1 LIDQKNRFI
10 RATLAVML
18 LLVLC
23 LPAYALAEYQTN
35 YVYSLSDFS
44 GTKPFSG
51 ARLAL
56 DAAKKEI
63 YAMTGETVSVFN
75 SNGME
80 VYRFDYDPTI
90 GVVSDILATSDQ
102 KLILLARK
110 GPRTRLVLC
119 NFRVEP
125 LREIELTGLPEE
137 LKGFGPD
144 RIFAR
149 NGRLYLASSSNMKV
163 VVTDE
168 QGAFISSRDLGKD
181 AGMTEKEIRESGLG
195 GITLGHDGSFI
206 FSVPAAAKLFV
217 VSPDGS
223 TKVFGKRGS
232 ATGRFGVI
240 TGVAEDRDGN
250 ILVVDKLRTVVMVF
264 DRNFVLLKEFGRRGM
279 RPGELIAPDDILVD
293 SDNKVYISN
302 LRKRGV
308 VVFQLTSN

>member
-1 LIDQKNRFI
+1 MKYPKFI
-10 RATLAVML
+10 FVPTLPAAL
-18 LLVLC
+18 LLLNFC
-23 LPAYALAEYQTN
+23 LPVSAAAEYQAN

-56 DAAKKEI
+56 DTAKKEI

-75 SNGME
+75 ASGME

-90 GVVSDILATSDQ
+90 GVVSDVLATSDQ
-102 KLILLARK
+102 KLVLLARK

-125 LREIELTGLPEE
+125 LGEIELTGFPEE
-137 LKGFGPD
+137 LQGFGPD

-149 NGRLYLASSSNMKV
+149 NGRFYLVNSSAMKV
-163 VVTDE
+163 VVTNE
-168 QGAFISSRDLGKD
+168 QGTFISSRDLGQE
-181 AGMTEKEIRESGLG
+181 AGMTEKEIRESGIG
-195 GITLGHDGSFI
+195 GITLGRDGSFI
-206 FSVPAAAKLFV
+206 FSIPAMAKLFV
-217 VSPDGS
+217 VAPDG
-223 TKVFGKRGS
+223 TAKVFGKRGS

-264 DRNFVLLKEFGRRGM
+264 DRKFALLKEFGRRGL
-279 RPGELIAPDDILVD
+279 RPGEFIAPDDILVD
-293 SDNKVYISN
+293 PDNKVYISN
-302 LRKRGV
+302 LRKQGI
-308 VVFQLTSN
+308 VVFQLSSD